1 MAEGLNRFLGDTPGR
16 VIIKLIVVSIV
27 VGFVMA
33 VFGLHP
39 ADILF
44 TIRNFVLDLWHS
56 GFAALG
62 RVGDYLLLGG
72 AIVIPLF
79 IILRLMSWRR

>member
-56 GFAALG
+56 GFAALAASG
-62 RVGDYLLLGG
+62 
-72 AIVIPLF
+72 
-79 IILRLMSWRR
+79 IICCSVARSSSRSSSSCA